1 MLYSHWIHIFKNLF
15 SVWFKALSGTMFLHG
30 GLPSRFL
37 GRNPF
42 FFDERRANAVRGH
55 ARPQISMGVG
65 GHPSLWVKLD
75 HVPHVRMF
83 RCTGLPKRKPSSSWP
98 QFHWGVP
105 FFEYHSKLAY
115 SCKCLGIA
123 PLAMLGCTFRYSVR
137 QGCPSR
143 GCLLLGGLLLMV
155 RKTLTDSIPRLRF
168 STTSQV
174 KIGRI

>member
-1 MLYSHWIHIFKNLF
+1 MVQCFFTVVCHPDSWGETL
-15 SVWFKALSGTMFLHG
+15 
-30 GLPSRFL
+30 
-37 GRNPF
+37 F

-55 ARPQISMGVG
+55 ATTDFYGVG
-65 GHPSLWVKLD
+65 GSPKPMSQTGSC
-75 HVPHVRMF
+75 PHVRMLG
-83 RCTGLPKRKPSSSWP
+83 CTGLPKRKPSSSWP

-105 FFEYHSKLAY
+105 FFEYRSKLAY

-123 PLAMLGCTFRYSVR
+123 PLTMLGCTFRYSV
-137 QGCPSR
+137 QKCCPSR
-143 GCLLLGGLLLMV
+143 GYLLHGDLLLMV